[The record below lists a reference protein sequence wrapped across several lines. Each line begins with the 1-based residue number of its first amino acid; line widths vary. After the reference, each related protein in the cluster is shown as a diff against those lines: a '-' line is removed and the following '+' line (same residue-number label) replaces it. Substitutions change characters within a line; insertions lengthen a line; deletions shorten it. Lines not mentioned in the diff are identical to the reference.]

1 MDDARWILAPE
12 RPESGVLAAELGLP
26 GSLARVLANRGV
38 CDAAAGRVFL
48 FGGLETLHDPLLMKG
63 MAAAAERI
71 EKAVRDREKILVFG
85 DYDVDGVLS
94 VVMLV
99 RALRSLGAEVDH
111 FIPER
116 LLDGYGIKE
125 RHAEV
130 AAEKGAR
137 LVVSVD
143 CGIKAVA
150 FVERAREK
158 GIDVV
163 ITDHHRP
170 GEGVPAAASVL
181 DPVLEDS
188 GYPDRDLA
196 GVGVVFKLIQTLLE
210 RAGRSAA
217 AVHYLKLVAIGTVA
231 DVAALRGENRVF
243 VKAGLRTLGEAANP
257 GLKALLESCSLA
269 GRPINEGDL
278 GFRLGPR
285 INAAGRMGR
294 SELAVRLFFSES
306 IEECRTIV
314 AELESLNGLRQRTE
328 EKILDEARR
337 MVEERGLDKK
347 YRCLILGSEGWH
359 RGVIG
364 IVASKLKDLYHRPV
378 VLFAYEDGRAY
389 GSGRS
394 ISECALIE
402 LFDACRSLFLAY
414 GGHRLAAGC
423 TLARENMAAFRA
435 TMNALAEERLD
446 DEALRRKQ
454 RIDAPLELSA
464 VDAGFL
470 DAYRLFPPFGVGNPK
485 PVFLASGVE
494 AAAEPR
500 IRKNKHLK
508 ALVRQNGRAFE
519 ALAWD
524 RAAWAPRFRPGARLD
539 LAFALDLSEYLGRP
553 QVNLVLDD
561 IRTV

>member
-1 MDDARWILAPE
+1 MEETRWIVSPE
-12 RPESGVLAAELGLP
+12 RPESGGLAAELNLP
-26 GSLARVLANRGV
+26 GPLARVLANRGV
-38 CDAAAGRVFL
+38 GDAGAGRTFL
-48 FGGLETLHDPLLMKG
+48 FGGLEALRDPLLMKG
-63 MAAAAERI
+63 MTAAVERI
-71 EKAVRDREKILVFG
+71 EKAVRDRERILVFG

-99 RALRSLGAEVDH
+99 KALRTIGGEVDH

-125 RHAEV
+125 RHADV
-130 AAEKGAR
+130 AAERGAR

-163 ITDHHRP
+163 VTDHHRP
-170 GEGVPAAASVL
+170 GETLPAAAAVL
-181 DPVLEDS
+181 DPVLEES

-210 RAGRSAA
+210 RAGKSAA
-217 AVHYLKLVAIGTVA
+217 AAHYLKLVAIGTVA
-231 DVAALRGENRVF
+231 DVAALRGENRIF
-243 VKAGLRTLGEAANP
+243 VKAGLRTMGEAANP
-257 GLKALLESCSLA
+257 GLKALLESCALS
-269 GRPINEGDL
+269 GRAVNEGDL

-294 SELAVRLFFSES
+294 SDLAVRLFFSDS
-306 IEECRTIV
+306 PAECRTIV
-314 AELESLNGLRQRTE
+314 AELEALNGLRQRTE
-328 EKILDEARR
+328 DKILREAREK
-337 MVEERGLDKK
+337 VEERGLHKK
-347 YRCLILGSEGWH
+347 YRCLVLGSESWH

-394 ISECALIE
+394 IPDCALIE
-402 LFDACRSLFLAY
+402 LFDACRGLFVAY

-423 TLARENMAAFRA
+423 TLARENVGAFRA
-435 TMNALAEERLD
+435 AINGLADERLD
-446 DEALRRKQ
+446 DEALRRKL
-454 RIDAPLELSA
+454 RIDAPLDLPA
-464 VDAGFL
+464 VDAAFL

-485 PVFLASGVE
+485 PVFLVPGAE
-494 AAAEPR
+494 AAGAPR
-500 IRKNKHLK
+500 ILKNKHLK
-508 ALVRQNGRAFE
+508 VPVRQNGRVFD

-524 RAAWAPRFRPGARLD
+524 RADWAERFRPGARLD

-553 QVNLVLDD
+553 QVSLVLDD
-561 IRTV
+561 IRPV

>member
-1 MDDARWILAPE
+1 MDETRWILAPE
-12 RPESGVLAAELGLP
+12 HPGSGSLAAELGLP
-26 GSLARVLANRGV
+26 ESLARVLAARGIS
-38 CDAAAGRVFL
+38 DAAAGRAFL

-63 MAAAAERI
+63 MAVAVERI

-99 RALRSLGAEVDH
+99 RALRTLGAEVDH
-111 FIPER
+111 YIPER

-150 FVERAREK
+150 FVERAREM

-163 ITDHHRP
+163 VTDHHRP
-170 GEGVPAAASVL
+170 GEVLPAAAAVL
-181 DPVLEDS
+181 DPVLADA

-196 GVGVVFKLIQTLLE
+196 GVGVVFKLIQTLLG

-243 VKAGLRTLGEAANP
+243 VKAGLRTMGAAANP
-257 GLKALLESCSLA
+257 GLKALLDSCALG
-269 GRPINEGDL
+269 GRPATEGDL

-306 IEECRTIV
+306 DEECRAIV
-314 AELESLNGLRQRTE
+314 GELEALNGLRQRTE
-328 EKILDEARR
+328 EKILNEARAL
-337 MVEERGLDKK
+337 VEEGGLDKK
-347 YRCLILGSEGWH
+347 YRCLILGSDDWH

-378 VLFAYEDGRAY
+378 VLFSYEDGRAY

-402 LFDACRSLFLAY
+402 LFDACRDHFLAY

-435 TMNALAEERLD
+435 AMNALAEERLD

-454 RIDAPLELSA
+454 RLDAPLELGTI
-464 VDAGFL
+464 DAKFL
-470 DAYRLFPPFGVGNPK
+470 EAYRLFAPFGVGNPK

-494 AAAEPR
+494 VAAEPR
-500 IRKNKHLK
+500 ILKNKHLK
-508 ALVRQNGRAFE
+508 VLVRQNGRAFE

-524 RAAWAPRFRPGARLD
+524 RAAWAPRFRPGSRLD

-553 QVNLVLDD
+553 QVSLVLDD
-561 IRTV
+561 IRTA